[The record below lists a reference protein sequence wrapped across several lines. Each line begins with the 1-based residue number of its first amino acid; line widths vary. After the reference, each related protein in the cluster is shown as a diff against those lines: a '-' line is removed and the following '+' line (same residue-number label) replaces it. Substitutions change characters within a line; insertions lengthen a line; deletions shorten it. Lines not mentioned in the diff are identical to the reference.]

1 MPTTRSPGSAPTT
14 TGWRRPSARQS
25 RNSCRTARNTS
36 VRAQHAA
43 PLPFQETII
52 MWVLLV
58 LVVIV
63 GLWVVSAYNGLIS
76 LKNQT
81 LNAFKQIDLQLKR
94 RHDLIPNLVNA
105 VKGAMDFERSTL
117 EAVIQARNQ
126 AVKVNATGPEGIKQI
141 SKAENVLSSALQRL
155 MVVVEQY
162 PQLKATGNIGQLQEE
177 LTSTENKVSFAR
189 QLYNATATHYNT
201 NHPHFPP
208 TLVAS

>member
-81 LNAFKQIDLQLKR
+81 VNAFKQIDVQLKR
-94 RHDLIPNLVNA
+94 RHDLIPNLINA

-126 AVKVNATGPEGIKQI
+126 AVTLNASEPQALKQVSQAEDALFGP
-141 SKAENVLSSALQRL
+141 LLRML
-155 MVVVEQY
+155 
-162 PQLKATGNIGQLQEE
+162 
-177 LTSTENKVSFAR
+177 
-189 QLYNATATHYNT
+189 
-201 NHPHFPP
+201 
-208 TLVAS
+208 

>member
-14 TGWRRPSARQS
+14 TGWRRPSDRQS
-25 RNSCRTARNTS
+25 RNSCHTARNAS

-63 GLWVVSAYNGLIS
+63 GLWVMSAYNGLIS

-81 LNAFKQIDLQLKR
+81 VNAFKQIDVQLKR

-126 AVKVNATGPEGIKQI
+126 AVKVNAAGGGPEAIKQI
-141 SKAENVLSSALQRL
+141 SKAENALSGALSRL

-162 PQLKATGNIGQLQEE
+162 
-177 LTSTENKVSFAR
+177 
-189 QLYNATATHYNT
+189 
-201 NHPHFPP
+201 
-208 TLVAS
+208 